1 MIQSCLWLYL
11 LKHACNFK
19 VGVEVSRIEFDDAF
33 EIFVGLLL
41 VALLT
46 RFYLSQYA
54 DRFIA
59 VFEFILAQ
67 NCSQVKFRALE
78 VTLLKLNLCHAQ

>member
-1 MIQSCLWLYL
+1 MIQRCLWLYL

-33 EIFVGLLL
+33 EMFVGLLL

-59 VFEFILAQ
+59 ILEFILA
-67 NCSQVKFRALE
+67 
-78 VTLLKLNLCHAQ
+78 